1 MESNPC
7 FTLPC
12 PVPWFLSHAQA
23 PLNQFIVAVN
33 HLPFQFIRAMGMN
46 SRRSKE
52 KAAFAPGPG

>member
-23 PLNQFIVAVN
+23 PFNQFIAVN
-33 HLPFQFIRAMGMN
+33 HLLFQLIRAVGMN
-46 SRRSKE
+46 KRNSKE
-52 KAAFAPGPG
+52 KAVFALGPG